1 LSTDLE
7 YAVVADSLSKSYGRV
22 RALVNVSFKVKK
34 GELYAILGPNGAGK
48 TTTVKS
54 LVGGVRLDGGS
65 LFILGHDVV
74 KESLVVK
81 SLVGVMSELPGLFP
95 ELTVKQNLRLIGK
108 LYGLRG
114 RELEERVDELI
125 DFMDLS
131 KHAEKRYYSLSK
143 GLKRR
148 ADLLAALIHD
158 PEILILDE
166 PMSGIDI
173 MSRDIIMRKLD
184 ELVKNGKTVILTT
197 HNIGEAMEIAH
208 RVLVLA
214 QGRVVA
220 VGSPAELRG
229 MVSSEQVIEVL
240 LNEVPSDLVEGLKR
254 ELKLKE
260 VDVRGKALRFQY
272 EDVMKA
278 LKILVEVTS
287 SHSVQ
292 IISVVTNPVSWDK
305 VLLKLTSRST

>member
-1 LSTDLE
+1 LSTDSE
-7 YAVVADSLSKSYGRV
+7 YAVIADSLSKSYGRV
-22 RALVNVSFKVKK
+22 RALVKVSFKVKK

-65 LFILGHDVV
+65 LFILGHNVV
-74 KESLVVK
+74 KEPLVVK

-95 ELTVKQNLRLIGK
+95 ELTVEQNLRLIGR

-114 RELEERVDELI
+114 RRLEERVDELI
-125 DFMDLS
+125 GFMDLS
-131 KHAEKRYYSLSK
+131 AHARKRYSSLSK

-158 PEILILDE
+158 PAVLILDE

-173 MSRDIIMRKLD
+173 MSRAIIMRKLD
-184 ELVKNGKTVILTT
+184 ELVRKGKTVILTT
-197 HNIGEAMEIAH
+197 HNISEAMEIAH

-214 QGRVVA
+214 QGKVVA
-220 VGSPAELRG
+220 EGFPAELRE

-240 LNEVPSDLVEGLKR
+240 FNEVRSDLIESLKKK
-254 ELKLKE
+254 LKLE
-260 VDVRGKALRFQY
+260 EMDVRGKTLRFQY

-278 LKILVEVTS
+278 LKILLEVAST
-287 SHSVQ
+287 HSVQ
-292 IISVVTNPVSWDK
+292 IISVATNPVSWDK